1 MKNLSLLFV
10 LLVACA
16 TVDQTPIPKVD
27 VRSAVAGAQPEIGKC
42 YDALLK
48 KEPHAQG
55 KIVTKWEVDEKGE
68 PSKVAID
75 SSNLPEMNDC
85 MLGAIKKLKFPPAK
99 PGQIYTVTY
108 PFTLRLR

>member
-1 MKNLSLLFV
+1 MFLSLTFLA
-10 LLVACA
+10 ACA
-16 TVDQTPIPKVD
+16 TVDQTPLPKVD
-27 VRSAVAGAQPEIGKC
+27 VRSAVSGAQPEISKC
-42 YDALLK
+42 YDELLK

-55 KIVTKWEVDEKGE
+55 KIVSKWEVDEKGE
-68 PSKVAID
+68 PSKVTID

-108 PFTLRLR
+108 PFTLRVR